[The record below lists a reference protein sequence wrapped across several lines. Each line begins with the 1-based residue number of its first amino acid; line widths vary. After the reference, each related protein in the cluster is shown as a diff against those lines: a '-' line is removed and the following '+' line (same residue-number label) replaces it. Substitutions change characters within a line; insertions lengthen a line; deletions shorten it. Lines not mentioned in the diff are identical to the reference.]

1 MNIEKKVFAVV
12 FLLIA
17 GVVLVSV
24 SSFVV
29 HDSALF
35 GAGVAFTAIGCI
47 RVYQLFR
54 YKTDA
59 DYAAEQDIIN
69 HDERNLALLERAQ
82 SKTFVI
88 MTVGLA
94 ASIIPMNLLGQV
106 LISQVISV
114 IVSLLLVTYIVVYWV
129 MYKNN

>member
-1 MNIEKKVFAVV
+1 M
-12 FLLIA
+12 
-17 GVVLVSV
+17 
-24 SSFVV
+24 
-29 HDSALF
+29 
-35 GAGVAFTAIGCI
+35 AIGCI

-59 DYAAEQDIIN
+59 DYAAEQDITN

-94 ASIIPMNLLGQV
+94 VSIIPMNLLGQV

-114 IVSLLLVTYIVVYWV
+114 IVLLLLATYIVVYWV
-129 MYKNN
+129 IYKNN

>member
-35 GAGVAFTAIGCI
+35 GAGVAFMAIGCI

-59 DYAAEQDIIN
+59 DYAAEQDITN

-94 ASIIPMNLLGQV
+94 VSIIPMNLLGQV

-114 IVSLLLVTYIVVYWV
+114 IVLLLLATYIVVYWV
-129 MYKNN
+129 IYKNN